1 MATQILHN
9 ARVFTGRTMVH
20 DSAVIIT
27 DGIVDDVC
35 SRHRL
40 EQKDLPE
47 DAQWTDCRG
56 RLIAPGFI
64 DSHIHGIGG
73 FGTEDGT
80 TASIEAMSRLLPRHG
95 VTSFCPTLYPM
106 EESAFISAIQAAAA
120 GCDSATGAEVLGL
133 HLEGPFLSPEKAG
146 VQRTEFFLPVDL
158 ERMRSYI
165 AASNNRI
172 LNMTVA
178 PELKNM
184 RDLALFCTRAGIV
197 LQAGHTNATY
207 ENMVEGIEAGILHS
221 THFFNAMRPLNHRDP
236 GVVGAILIHSE
247 ISCEIIADGHHVH
260 PAIVKMLLSRKAPM
274 RVALVTDSL
283 RTTGQSGDGL
293 IANGEAIYLDGDIFR
308 RQKDDVIAGSSL
320 TMDQGVRNLV
330 AWNIPME
337 DALITASCGP
347 AAILGVDER
356 KGSLIPGHDAD
367 MVILDDQ
374 LQVTATIVGGQWK
387 FCSELW

>member
-1 MATQILHN
+1 
-9 ARVFTGRTMVH
+9 MVH
-20 DSAVIIT
+20 ESAVIIT
-27 DGIVDDVC
+27 DGKVDDVC

-40 EQKDLPE
+40 EQKQLPE
-47 DAQWTDCRG
+47 DSVWTDCRG
-56 RLIAPGFI
+56 RLITPGFI

-73 FGTEDGT
+73 FGTEDGK
-80 TASIEAMSRLLPRHG
+80 TASIEAMSQLLPRHG

-106 EESAFISAIQAAAA
+106 EESAFITAIREAAA
-120 GCDSATGAEVLGL
+120 GCDHTPGAQVLGL

-158 ERMRSYI
+158 DRMRSYI
-165 AASNNRI
+165 HASGNHI

-184 RDLALFCTRAGIV
+184 RDLALFCTRAGII

-274 RVALVTDSL
+274 RVALITDSL
-283 RTTGQSGDGL
+283 RTTGQTGGDL
-293 IANGEAIYLDGDIFR
+293 VANGEEIYLDGDIFR
-308 RQKDDVIAGSSL
+308 RREDDVIAGSSL

-330 AWNIPME
+330 KWDIPLE

-347 AAILGVDER
+347 AAILGIDDR

-367 MVILDDQ
+367 MVILDDR

-387 FCSELW
+387 YCSELW